1 VEPGWFRLD
10 PSIDQSI
17 CIAKRSAVVCVIRPG
32 LAVAAANDRS
42 IITAWRQPMS
52 LGPPEDEFHK
62 PLTEHYPPHGSPAAW
77 VALNKHRDTMRLP
90 APK

>member
-1 VEPGWFRLD
+1 
-10 PSIDQSI
+10 
-17 CIAKRSAVVCVIRPG
+17 
-32 LAVAAANDRS
+32 
-42 IITAWRQPMS
+42 MS